1 MTLRSSSS
9 LLLCF
14 STRPGSGFCDLV
26 FPFCCRT
33 ALQIS
38 GESDLVLPKPLCPG
52 PSPGSSHSSS
62 STPTVSSRHR
72 PPSLLTTHGHR
83 RVPSLFCKLPC
94 GLETGFGWAKPVRYP
109 TVIPW
114 KEGHF
119 EGTQVTLLK
128 VERCPIGSLWS
139 GRSSWWLTWHYCAH
153 HLQTRCP
160 PFPPDLNRLKFFFLF
175 CHDLWHV
182 GDLFSARD

>member
-1 MTLRSSSS
+1 M
-9 LLLCF
+9 
-14 STRPGSGFCDLV
+14 
-26 FPFCCRT
+26 
-33 ALQIS
+33 
-38 GESDLVLPKPLCPG
+38 
-52 PSPGSSHSSS
+52 
-62 STPTVSSRHR
+62 
-72 PPSLLTTHGHR
+72 
-83 RVPSLFCKLPC
+83 PSLFSKLPC

-160 PFPPDLNRLKFFFLF
+160 PFPPDLNRLIFFFFFATPCGMWEICSQL
-175 CHDLWHV
+175 
-182 GDLFSARD
+182 GIESMPSAAGVCSLNHRTARGVSTGEILSGCFFVP